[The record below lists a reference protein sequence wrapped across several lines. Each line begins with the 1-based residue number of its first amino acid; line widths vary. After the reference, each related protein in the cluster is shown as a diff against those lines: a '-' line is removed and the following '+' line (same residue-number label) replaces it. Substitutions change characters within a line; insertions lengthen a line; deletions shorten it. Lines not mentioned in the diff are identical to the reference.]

1 MKFERFFM
9 DSESTTPQAKINKTA
24 RYLYLIFGFILVG
37 IGVLGIFLPLL
48 PTAIFLIMASACFM
62 RSSPKAAAWLKNN
75 RWLGG
80 YVRNYIDKTGL
91 TITSKIAHI
100 VILWISISFSA
111 YYVTED
117 TWIRLLLLFIA
128 IAVSI
133 HLIMIKT
140 SRP

>member
-1 MKFERFFM
+1 MASKIYTTKIKQNSTSRF
-9 DSESTTPQAKINKTA
+9 
-24 RYLYLIFGFILVG
+24 LYLIFGFILVG
-37 IGVLGIFLPLL
+37 IGILGIFLPLL

-62 RSSPKAAAWLKNN
+62 RSSPKAAVWLKNN

-91 TITSKIAHI
+91 TITSKIIHI
-100 VILWISISFSA
+100 VILWVSIGLSA
-111 YYVTED
+111 YFVAENNV
-117 TWIRLLLLFIA
+117 IRILLLVIA

-140 SRP
+140 AKY

>member
-1 MKFERFFM
+1 M
-9 DSESTTPQAKINKTA
+9 DSKINTTKTKHNNTS
-24 RYLYLIFGFILVG
+24 RFLYLIFGFILVG

-62 RSSPKAAAWLKNN
+62 KSSPKAAAWLKNN
-75 RWLGG
+75 KWIGG

-91 TITSKIAHI
+91 TITSKITHI
-100 VILWISISFSA
+100 VILWISIGLSA
-111 YYVTED
+111 YFVAENNV
-117 TWIRLLLLFIA
+117 IRILLLVIA

-140 SRP
+140 AKY